1 MAGLLSG
8 LESLGLGK
16 LENVDIFEKEKKEE
30 KAAAEANVHKEPE
43 FAETDFIYDKSFKC
57 PVCDQPFS
65 AKIMKTGKA
74 KLIRTDFDLRPV
86 YEGFAAEKYDVL
98 LCPKCGYAA
107 LGRYFSFL
115 LPAQA
120 KLIREKITSNIV
132 LTKYE
137 DPTYSFEQAL
147 ERYKI
152 ALACSVVKRSKSSEK
167 AYVCLRMAW
176 LLRSYREYLETQD
189 GDNEELIESLQS
201 QEEEYEENAYRGF
214 LDARGT
220 EDPPIAGMDSTTLDY
235 LLAQL
240 AFSLEDYP
248 TCSRLVA
255 GILNSSAGNPRLKD
269 KIRTLKDQL
278 SEIRN
283 SEDKTE

>member
-8 LESLGLGK
+8 LESLGLGN
-16 LENVDIFEKEKKEE
+16 LENVGIYDKEKKEE
-30 KAAAEANVHKEPE
+30 KVREKAKVRKEPV
-43 FAETDFIYDKSFKC
+43 FSETDFIYDKTFRCPACESSFT
-57 PVCDQPFS
+57 S
-65 AKIMKTGKA
+65 KIMKTGKA

-98 LCPKCGYAA
+98 LCPY
-107 LGRYFSFL
+107 L

-201 QEEEYEENAYRGF
+201 QEDEYEENAYRGF

>member
-8 LESLGLGK
+8 LESLGLGN
-16 LENVDIFEKEKKEE
+16 LENIGIFDKEKKEE
-30 KAAAEANVHKEPE
+30 KVVEKAPERKEPVFSE
-43 FAETDFIYDKSFKC
+43 ADVIYDKTFRC
-57 PVCDQPFS
+57 PVCESSFTS
-65 AKIMKTGKA
+65 KIMRTGKG
-74 KLIRTDFDLRPV
+74 KLLRTDFDLRPV

-107 LGRYFSFL
+107 LGRYFPFM

-120 KLIREKITSNIV
+120 KIIREKISSNIV
-132 LTKYE
+132 LSSYD

-176 LLRSYREYLETQD
+176 LLRSYRECLETLED
-189 GDNEELIESLQS
+189 DYKDLIDSLQS

-214 LDARGT
+214 LDARGN
-220 EDPPIAGMDSTTLDY
+220 EDPPIAGMDMATLDY

-240 AFSLEDYP
+240 SFHLEDYS
-248 TCSRLVA
+248 TCRRFVQS
-255 GILNSSAGNPRLKD
+255 ILGSSASNPRLKE
-269 KIRTLKDQL
+269 KIKALNDQL
-278 SEIRN
+278 SQMN
-283 SEDKTE
+283 TEDNA